1 MWVAEQRSQM
11 EADSFSLSL
20 SLSAGAFHFT
30 MRSESEA
37 NEKKKNKTTITKG
50 FDAIRRS
57 DFCVAAHKR
66 AVNGIHLKRDDERR
80 TSVNDERWSF
90 NSLLYIRAPAV
101 PTQADQPLKK
111 RYLKR

>member
-1 MWVAEQRSQM
+1 MS
-11 EADSFSLSL
+11 ADYVGGRAAQSDGGRLLLSL
-20 SLSAGAFHFT
+20 SLSAGAFHFK

-37 NEKKKNKTTITKG
+37 NEKKNNKTTITKC

-66 AVNGIHLKRDDERR
+66 AVNGIHLERDDERR

-90 NSLLYIRAPAV
+90 NSLLCIRAPAV

-111 RYLKR
+111 GT